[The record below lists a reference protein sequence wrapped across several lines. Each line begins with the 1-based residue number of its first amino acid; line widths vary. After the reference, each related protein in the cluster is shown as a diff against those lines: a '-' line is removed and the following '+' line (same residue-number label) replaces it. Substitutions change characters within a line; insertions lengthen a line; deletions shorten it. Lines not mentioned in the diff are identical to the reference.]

1 MSDPLYD
8 ACLALK
14 GGTTWWTTDQIAEG
28 LRARGADFIIKKDIS
43 TWQARRDPR
52 PIRPE
57 AREAHAL
64 RALV

>member
-28 LRARGADFIIKKDIS
+28 LRARGADFIIKKEQYNDTGVCTRS
-43 TWQARRDPR
+43 RSATS
-52 PIRPE
+52 
-57 AREAHAL
+57 
-64 RALV
+64 